1 MKFKFVPLAPL
12 LLALVGGA
20 ALALVRP
27 LKPAIGVTAFEVNKA
42 QITAD
47 ARAATGRR
55 FDAIESSSQVNTA
68 TVTWKG
74 GQDNRW
80 SNPANWEDGH
90 VPGAAD
96 VARFAGGDDSRV
108 LLDADSPGAVAGLIL
123 EADYRGTLSLGRGL
137 TVNNEIMLAGGALDQ
152 GNFSLSAKRYLQ
164 TGGQLIGGGG
174 SFTIQEAAIVR
185 GGMLLTSKSLTA
197 ESLTIEAPAVVTM
210 AANSKL
216 SLTGDG
222 EPLKGNGRLDARTN
236 RPNSLEYTGQ
246 ATADVTAATP
256 LKREA
261 LGRAAPSRS
270 QMISRLKAVTPQ
282 EPSAL
287 GVSSFTRAGALTLN
301 AEERSAMCAVIDTAN
316 GYAYFGTM
324 TSPGIVVKVRLSDF
338 KRVGALVL
346 RDGEDQL
353 RSAVIDTV
361 HGFAYFGTV
370 TNPGK
375 VVKIRLSDFT
385 RVGALTLER
394 DEGTLAAAVI
404 DTANGYAYFGTF
416 TSPGII
422 VKIRLSDFTR
432 VGALYLRPEEA
443 GLLTAVIDPAKG
455 FAYFGTDTV
464 PGIIVKVRLSDFTR
478 VDSLTLNNDED
489 ELTCSVIDTANGY
502 AYFGT
507 FTLVPHIVKVRL
519 SDLTR
524 VGAINLNDGVTSFL
538 RAGVID
544 QANGFAYFAPD
555 DTPGR
560 IIKVRLSNFSFV
572 GYLTLNLTTG
582 EDLLASGVID
592 PAKGFA
598 YFSGDSQVVVKIRL
612 SDFTRVAAT
621 PLSKGENNL
630 ECAVIDTAN
639 GYAYFGANNPS
650 LIVKVRLSD
659 FKRVGVLNMRP
670 GEWNLG
676 SAAIDTANGYAY
688 FGTYD
693 TSPGKV
699 IKVRL
704 SDFTRVSALTL
715 EPGEENLWAAVLDPG
730 NGFAYFG
737 TGTDPSIVVKIRLSD
752 FTRVGALVTGQYQHR
767 SGVIDTSK
775 GFAYF
780 GGGSGVV
787 KVRLSDFTRAGALA
801 YNEWFQSAV
810 IDTSNGFAY
819 FGSTDGKVAKIRL
832 SDFTRAGILTLN
844 FGEDYLYSA
853 VIDPANGF
861 AYFGTAST
869 QPGSVVKVRLSDLT
883 RVEALTLNNKENNLY
898 SAVIDTT
905 HAYAY
910 FGTATHPGRIV
921 KIDLLGRATP
931 LQPPTP
937 TSPGAASAP
946 GTEVANTTPTFHWAA
961 STGATRYALLIS
973 KYPYDP
979 INAVYYNEDLTGT
992 SFTLP
997 SGVLEDGERYFW
1009 YMRSYGSWGE
1019 SAYSS
1024 GLYFSVGPPPALP
1037 SATTTAATLVKGTT
1051 ATLNGSVNP
1060 NGEAASGWF
1069 EWGSSSTL
1077 STYTSTLT
1085 QSIEPGTT
1093 NVAIS
1098 KGLTGLTP
1106 NTTYYF
1112 RAAAATNGGIV
1123 KGSILSFKT
1132 LAIPGLRVNNIS
1144 VTEANTGS
1152 NTSATFT
1159 VSLSAASNE
1168 AVSVNYVTAN
1178 GTAVS
1183 TKDYTA
1189 LPQTT
1194 LTFTPGQTSKT
1205 VTVQVKGDTL
1215 DEANEVFGLT
1225 LSNPTNATLE
1235 VGQGICTILD
1245 DDPSPKITISN
1256 AASVTEPDTGAV
1268 YAIFT
1273 VTLSALSGQPISFKY
1288 ATANGTASAGTD
1300 YTAIPS
1306 TILTFSAGQTS
1317 KPIRVLVKGD
1327 TLREPNETFF
1337 VNLTGAVNATIADA
1351 QGQCT
1356 IINDD

>member
-1 MKFKFVPLAPL
+1 MNFKFVPLAAL
-12 LLALVGGA
+12 LLALVGGD

-27 LKPAIGVTAFEVNKA
+27 LNPASGVTAFEVNKA
-42 QITAD
+42 QTTAD
-47 ARAATGRR
+47 ARAATGHR
-55 FDAIESSSQVNTA
+55 FGAIESSSQVNTGA

-90 VPGAAD
+90 VPGATD
-96 VARFAGGDDSRV
+96 VARFAGGSDSRV
-108 LLDADSPGAVAGLIL
+108 LLDAESPGAVAGLIL
-123 EADYRGTLSLGRGL
+123 EADYRGTLSLGRDL

-152 GNFSLSAKRYLQ
+152 GDFSLIAKRYLQ
-164 TGGQLIGGGG
+164 TGGKLIGGGG

-197 ESLTIEAPAVVTM
+197 ESLRIEAPAVVTM
-210 AANSKL
+210 AAHSKL

-222 EPLKGNGRLDARTN
+222 EPLKGNGRLDAITN

-261 LGRAAPSRS
+261 LGRAALSQS
-270 QMISRLKAVTPQ
+270 QMISRLKAVAPQ
-282 EPSAL
+282 EADAL
-287 GVSSFTRAGALTLN
+287 AASSFTRAGALTLD
-301 AEERSAMCAVIDTAN
+301 AEERSAMSAVIDTAH

-346 RDGEDQL
+346 RDGEDEL

-361 HGFAYFGTV
+361 NGFAYFGTL

-385 RVGALTLER
+385 RVGSLTLDRE
-394 DEGTLAAAVI
+394 EGELGAAVI
-404 DTANGYAYFGTF
+404 DTANGFAYFGTF

-478 VDSLTLNNDED
+478 VDSLTLNNGED
-489 ELTCSVIDTANGY
+489 ELTCSVIDTVNGY

-524 VGAINLNDGVTSFL
+524 VGAINLDDGVTGFL

-555 DTPGR
+555 ERPGR

-598 YFSGDSQVVVKIRL
+598 YFSGNSSVVVKIRL

-621 PLSKGENNL
+621 PLSRGENNL

-659 FKRVGVLNMRP
+659 FKRVGVLNMSP

-676 SAAIDTANGYAY
+676 SAAIDTANGFAY

-704 SDFTRVSALTL
+704 SDFTRVGALTL
-715 EPGEENLWAAVLDPG
+715 NEGEEHLYAAVLDPG

-767 SGVIDTSK
+767 SGVIDTSN

-787 KVRLSDFTRAGALA
+787 KVRLSDFTRVGALS
-801 YNEWFQSAV
+801 YNDWFQSAV

-819 FGSTDGKVAKIRL
+819 FGSTSATVARIRL
-832 SDFTRAGILTLN
+832 SDFTRAGTLTLN
-844 FGEDYLYSA
+844 GGEEYLYSA

-861 AYFGTAST
+861 AYFGTAA

-910 FGTATHPGRIV
+910 FGAATHPGRIV

-937 TSPGAASAP
+937 TSPGAASEP
-946 GTEVANTTPTFHWAA
+946 GTEVTDTTPTFQWTA
-961 STGATRYALLIS
+961 STGATRYALFINR
-973 KYPYDP
+973 YPYDSA
-979 INAVYYNEDLTGT
+979 NGVYYNEDLTGT

-997 SGVLEDGERYFW
+997 SGVLESGETYFW
-1009 YMRSYGSWGE
+1009 NMRAYGSWGE
-1019 SAYSS
+1019 SVYSS
-1024 GLYFSVGPPPALP
+1024 GLYFNVVPSTSP
-1037 SATTTAATLVKGTT
+1037 SATTTTATLVKGST
-1051 ATLNGSVNP
+1051 ATLNGVVNP
-1060 NGEAASGWF
+1060 NGATTTGWF

-1077 STYTSTLT
+1077 ATFTATPT
-1085 QSIEPGTT
+1085 QSLDSGTT

-1098 KGLTGLTP
+1098 NGLAGLTP

-1112 RAAAATNGGIV
+1112 RAAASNSRGTV
-1123 KGSILSFKT
+1123 KGNILSFKT
-1132 LAIPGLRVNNIS
+1132 PALPGLRVNNIS
-1144 VTEANTGS
+1144 VTEANIGS

-1159 VSLSAASNE
+1159 VSLSAMSSQ
-1168 AVSVNYVTAN
+1168 AVSVDYVTAN

-1183 TKDYTA
+1183 AKDYMA
-1189 LPQTT
+1189 LARTT
-1194 LTFTPGQTSKT
+1194 LTFLPGQMSKI

-1215 DEANEVFGLT
+1215 DEANETFGLI
-1225 LSNPTNATLE
+1225 LSNPTNATIE
-1235 VGQGICTILD
+1235 VGQGICSILD
-1245 DDPSPKITISN
+1245 NDLPPKITISN
-1256 AASVTEPDTGAV
+1256 TPSVTEPDTGAV
-1268 YAIFT
+1268 YATFT
-1273 VTLSALSGQPISFKY
+1273 VTLSMPSGLPVSVKY

-1300 YTAIPS
+1300 YTAVP
-1306 TILTFSAGQTS
+1306 LTSLSFSAGQTS
-1317 KPIRVLVKGD
+1317 KTIRVQVKGD

-1351 QGQCT
+1351 QGQST
-1356 IINDD
+1356 IINND